1 MLRSPG
7 LLETARR
14 TWGVRH
20 IFAATLAG
28 RFLRTINSAI
38 WLFQHFFFNF
48 PSKIIV
54 QVYCCHTISK
64 HVVHHYHAPF
74 RCGRFASIKDGQV
87 ERRDNDAV
95 CQLGHMLWLWYVS
108 PPPLSSNSAGIHA
121 RFYSMQNNMCHRID
135 VSPRS
140 ITAFKRVTDME
151 CFLYFITHLLIKYFL

>member
-38 WLFQHFFFNF
+38 WLFFNNTFFSTL

-108 PPPLSSNSAGIHA
+108 PPPSLFQLRWNPRTILQHA
-121 RFYSMQNNMCHRID
+121 EQHVPSHR
-135 VSPRS
+135 
-140 ITAFKRVTDME
+140 RVAAQHN
-151 CFLYFITHLLIKYFL
+151 CIQACY